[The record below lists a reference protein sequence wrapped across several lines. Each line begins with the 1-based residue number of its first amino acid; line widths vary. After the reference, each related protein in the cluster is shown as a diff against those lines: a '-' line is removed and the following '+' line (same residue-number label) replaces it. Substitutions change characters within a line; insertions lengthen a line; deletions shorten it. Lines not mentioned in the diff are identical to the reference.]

1 MERDIFDRLFT
12 LSVDELTKERSDA
25 WDRWTWDS
33 GSKADKQVIED
44 IDTMLE
50 ARNRL
55 GLTGSDSN
63 DSSDS

>member
-1 MERDIFDRLFT
+1 MEREVFDRLFKM
-12 LSVDELTKERSDA
+12 SVEELNTERSSA

-33 GSKADKQVIED
+33 GSDEDKQVIED

-55 GLTGSDSN
+55 GLLGSENSAG
-63 DSSDS
+63 